1 MFKILSSCNLEPAIV
16 LTIIYIHHGKRV
28 ALHFV
33 EVLSLSFGLHI
44 SSVWLDTVYIRY
56 NYNNNNNNYN
66 NNHNAGE

>member
-16 LTIIYIHHGKRV
+16 LTIIYIHNGKRV

-44 SSVWLDTVYIRY
+44 SSV
-56 NYNNNNNNYN
+56 
-66 NNHNAGE
+66 